1 MKINK
6 TMEQEAYPSSKA
18 MRMNT
23 MRRTNATNKNVKI
36 AKQLLKLAKALVAG
50 GNFLQL
56 KDTDKIKFSDA
67 TDSEVKFRID
77 VTGEYTW
84 NGKDKFKGEHEMV
97 DFFVEGKILKE
108 DNGGKQK
115 YRIKVEDFTAS
126 EVDGSLADI
135 YSRPEYGMV
144 DFAGQPGEVGN
155 FGKEWQDVSKIF
167 PENTEDAI
175 VRQWIMKN
183 LNIAVEIAEECATEI
198 AKASLGNQ
206 IDDMMRSYD
215 PDLIDDFDFDDDH

>member
-6 TMEQEAYPSSKA
+6 TMEQEAYPLSKA

-77 VTGEYTW
+77 VDGEYTW
-84 NGKDKFKGEHEMV
+84 NGKDQFKGEHEMV
-97 DFFVEGKILKE
+97 DFVVEGKILKE

-115 YRIKVEDFTAS
+115 YSIKVENFTAP
-126 EVDGSLADI
+126 EVDNSLADI

-183 LNIAVEIAEECATEI
+183 LNIAVEIAEECATKI

-206 IDDMMRSYD
+206 IDELTMSLDRRD
-215 PDLIDDFDFDDDH
+215 EFDDDDY

>member
-6 TMEQEAYPSSKA
+6 TMEQEAYPLSKA

-84 NGKDKFKGEHEMV
+84 NGKDQFKGEHEMV

-115 YRIKVEDFTAS
+115 YSIKVEDFTAP
-126 EVDGSLADI
+126 EVDSSLADI

-183 LNIAVEIAEECATEI
+183 LNIAVEIAEECATKI

-206 IDDMMRSYD
+206 IDELTMSLDRRD
-215 PDLIDDFDFDDDH
+215 EFDDDDY